1 MTKTPRTEAVAQ
13 SVSTD
18 SEHSDL
24 TAYTIMYAHARTL
37 EADNERL
44 REDAERYRWLREP
57 RDEQQPIVTI
67 ARQDSWG
74 NWKDDPLWEDELD
87 TAIDRARQ
95 ALGES

>member
-37 EADNERL
+37 EAENERL
-44 REDAERYRWLREP
+44 LIALRKNC
-57 RDEQQPIVTI
+57 
-67 ARQDSWG
+67 SWCKG
-74 NWKDDPLWEDELD
+74 D
-87 TAIDRARQ
+87 TQ
-95 ALGES
+95 KCFPSGCPFNY